1 MNITC
6 IGHITRDKIVTPT
19 QTVYMA
25 GGTTTYV
32 ARGIKSFLSPE
43 TPGSEHP
50 TDFTL
55 IAALAPNDH
64 SIVEQMRQDGLNVLT
79 IDSTETT
86 FFENIYGLDSSDRKQ
101 RVRSTGDPFSIEK
114 LFSLLEPMRK
124 LPERPYIILGSLL
137 AEDFPLDVVKYCRQI
152 GHVVMDAQ
160 GYFRH
165 VCFEQDIEGNRIGRV
180 DECDWTDKSE
190 FLANIDI
197 LKLNENEAYRITQE
211 QDLHQAAID
220 LHQGG
225 VREVL
230 LTLGRQGSIVAA
242 GGEIYDIPAVPERQT
257 VDATGCGD
265 TYVMAYIYRRSMGDS
280 PYDAA
285 QFASAAATMKLE
297 GNGPLNATE
306 AEVRARML

>member
-32 ARGIKSFLSPE
+32 ARGIKSFLSADTKNTNH
-43 TPGSEHP
+43 TP
-50 TDFTL
+50 DFTL
-55 IAALAPNDH
+55 IAALSPDDH
-64 SIVEQMRQDGLNVLT
+64 SIVDEMRREGLHVLT

-86 FFENIYGLDSSDRKQ
+86 FFENIYGQDSSDRKQ

-114 LFSLLEPMRK
+114 LYPMLEPLRE

-137 AEDFPLDVVKYCRQI
+137 AEDFPLEVVKYCRQI

-165 VCFEQDIEGNRIGRV
+165 VSFESDTEGNRIGRV
-180 DECDWTDKSE
+180 DECDWTDKKE
-190 FLANIDI
+190 FLANIDV
-197 LKLNENEAYRITQE
+197 LKLNENEAYLITQE
-211 QDLHQAAID
+211 KDLHQAAIE
-220 LHQGG
+220 LHRGG

-242 GGEIYDIPAVPERQT
+242 NGEIYDIPAVPERQT
-257 VDATGCGD
+257 IDATGCGD
-265 TYVMAYIYRRSMGDS
+265 TYVMAYIYRRSMGDC
-280 PYDAA
+280 PRDAA
-285 QFASAAATMKLE
+285 LFASAAATMKLE
-297 GNGPLNATE
+297 GNGPLKATE
-306 AEVRARML
+306 AEVWARMI